1 MSTKFPCD
9 RCERMIDGAD
19 AGPDGKIEC
28 PFCGDMNR
36 VEAKQDQGG
45 AGRDARK
52 DRAKEAGLPAE
63 SEPEQRVLLVRPS
76 IWRGSPWQSVGLLLA
91 PLVVA
96 GITAAF
102 AGGSWLRYGMIAFGI
117 GAALAWIPLFVWW
130 LFSTMGVSLEITNKR
145 TIERHGLLSRRS
157 SEVMHDHVRNITIDQ
172 SFVDRVLRVG
182 VIGISSAGQGGIEIH
197 VRSLPNP
204 KRIKG
209 VIDLYRPL

>member
-1 MSTKFPCD
+1 MSKVPCD
-9 RCERMIDGAD
+9 RCERMIDGSN

-36 VEAKQDQGG
+36 VEGASSASGGGRAKQ
-45 AGRDARK
+45 K
-52 DRAKEAGLPAE
+52 DRAKEVGLPAE

-76 IWRGSPWQSVGLLLA
+76 IWRGSPWQSIGLLIA

-102 AGGSWLRYGMIAFGI
+102 AGGSWFKYASIAFGI

-172 SFVDRVLRVG
+172 SFIDRVLRVG
-182 VIGISSAGQGGIEIH
+182 DLGISSAGQGGIEIH
-197 VRSLPNP
+197 VRQLPNP

>member
-9 RCERMIDGAD
+9 RCERMIDGSN
-19 AGPDGKIEC
+19 AGPDGKVEC
-28 PFCGDMNR
+28 PYCGDMNR
-36 VEAKQDQGG
+36 VERTVGESG
-45 AGRDARK
+45 ASRTERDERAR
-52 DRAKEAGLPAE
+52 EAGLPAE
-63 SEPEQRVLLVRPS
+63 SEPEQRVMLVRPS
-76 IWRGSPWQSVGLLLA
+76 IWRGSPWQSVGLLMA

-96 GITAAF
+96 GITAAM
-102 AGGSWLRYGMIAFGI
+102 AGGSWFKYGSIAFGI

-182 VIGISSAGQGGIEIH
+182 DIGISSAGQSGIEVH
-197 VRSLPNP
+197 VRHLPDP